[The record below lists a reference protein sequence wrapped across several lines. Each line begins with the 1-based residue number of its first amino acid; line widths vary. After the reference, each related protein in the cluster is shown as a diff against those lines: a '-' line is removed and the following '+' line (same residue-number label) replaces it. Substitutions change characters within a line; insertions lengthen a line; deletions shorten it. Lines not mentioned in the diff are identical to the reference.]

1 MSKKSNIKMKKIRVF
16 AIALI
21 GSFVGLS
28 ASAQDTRT
36 DNHDVTITIPEVA
49 LLDLEVAS
57 GSKNITLA
65 ATAPTEA
72 GNAVSF
78 ATATNS
84 TLWMNYSSIKRTG
97 TDPSRKVTVAITGT
111 VPAGT
116 VLKVVGATDAA
127 GGAGTVGT
135 PTAAVTLSSTSQDF
149 ITGIGSAYTGT
160 GASKGHNLTYSLE
173 LAAAAGSYALL
184 DAANSG
190 TVTVT
195 YTLSDN

>member
-1 MSKKSNIKMKKIRVF
+1 MKILKVAMIF
-16 AIALI
+16 GISGI
-21 GSFVGLS
+21 SFL
-28 ASAQDTRT
+28 ANAQDTKT
-36 DNHDVTITIPEVA
+36 DAHDVTVTVPEVA
-49 LLDLEVAS
+49 LLDLEVAT

-72 GNAVSF
+72 GNAITFTS
-78 ATATNS
+78 ATNN

-97 TDPSRKVTVAITGT
+97 TDPTRKVTVAYTGT

-116 VLKVVGATDAA
+116 SLKVLAGADAA
-127 GGAGTVGT
+127 GGGGTVGS
-135 PTAAVTLSSTSQDF
+135 PTAIVTLSGTAQD
-149 ITGIGSAYTGT
+149 IVTGIGSAYTGT
-160 GASKGHNLTYSLE
+160 GASKGHNLTYSLS
-173 LAAAAGSYALL
+173 LAAAGGSYALL

>member
-1 MSKKSNIKMKKIRVF
+1 MKNIKVL
-16 AIALI
+16 AIALFGTFVTI
-21 GSFVGLS
+21 G
-28 ASAQDTRT
+28 AMAQDTKV

-49 LLDLEVAS
+49 LLDLEVAT

-72 GNAVSF
+72 GNAISF
-78 ATATNS
+78 AGATNS
-84 TLWMNYSSIKRTG
+84 TLWMNYSSIKRAVV
-97 TDPSRKVTVAITGT
+97 DPSRKVTVAYTGT

-116 VLKVVGATDAA
+116 VLKVVAASDAG

-135 PTAAVTLSSTSQDF
+135 PAAVLNLSTTSQDF

-160 GASKGHNLTYSLE
+160 GASKGHNLTYTLD

>member
-1 MSKKSNIKMKKIRVF
+1 MKVKI
-16 AIALI
+16 LI
-21 GSFVGLS
+21 GILVVGLS
-28 ASAQDTRT
+28 SSVYNVKAQDTRT
-36 DNHDVTITIPEVA
+36 DAHDVSVTIPEVA

-72 GNAVSF
+72 GNSITF
-78 ATATNS
+78 TSATNN

-97 TDPSRKVTVAITGT
+97 TDPSRKVTVSLTGS
-111 VPAGT
+111 VPGGT
-116 VLKVVGATDAA
+116 VLRVIGGNDAA
-127 GGAGTVGT
+127 GGAGTVGSPT
-135 PTAAVTLSSTSQDF
+135 PIVTLSSTAQDF

-160 GASKGHNLTYSLE
+160 GANRGHNLTYSLG
-173 LAAAAGSYALL
+173 LSATAGSYALL